1 MNENLVLNCPEVMT
15 PEQVAELLQ
24 VSSKTVYKL
33 LHSKELTCFTIGK
46 YYRITKHSLLK
57 FMQHSP

>member
-33 LHSKELTCFTIGK
+33 LHSKELT
-46 YYRITKHSLLK
+46 
-57 FMQHSP
+57 